1 MKYLLVVMM
10 LVAWLPVAHGADP
23 LLINAARDMS
33 ITNLRA
39 TQEFGWEIQAQVD
52 SGDLL
57 GKVTDNLNV
66 YKQEPYLE
74 SGTDGLV
81 FYIKGIGE
89 TPAITAGDSVT
100 FTYLTVAAGGE
111 VSKKIFLPAVI
122 QDTKLYI
129 GDDNC
134 SYSDSARSSKVGMTP
149 TLTPITPTPSTTP
162 TTTPTPTAIPT
173 PSVTPT
179 PVNAGIWYRDTDT
192 IYPVIPGDDLDLS
205 GDLSVQTDADVG
217 GTLTATTFTDQS
229 MSVTA
234 GVFSGIVD
242 LGTVVTADIDGG
254 SIDGTVIGAASAL
267 AGSFSTVGAT
277 GRITASEAT
286 TTDVT
291 GIAGYFSETVSG
303 THGLTAPTYA
313 IGSYGKCNASMY
325 AGTDVYMA
333 GAVGYYGVTGTNASV
348 YPVGAVIGWVGG
360 ETTTADGAFVAVLGG
375 DSGITRAGAA
385 YTVRSTNSTPGTYFD
400 YGIDFNSGTI
410 VDYSEVTYNTAE
422 IRLGKGATI
431 DNLTVGIVNVI
442 GDLQVRGAFNY
453 AGTSASTGLN
463 TYVLDATPD
472 MVVTAPTLGQYIS
485 WTSDTAGDG
494 ASTLSVDGVA
504 DTLQDRAGNATTAGD
519 VIVGPMQ
526 AQFDGTNW
534 RLIGI

>member
-1 MKYLLVVMM
+1 MKT
-10 LVAWLPVAHGADP
+10 
-23 LLINAARDMS
+23 LLIGLIGLCITANAWATGPFSIAESRDIS
-33 ITNLRA
+33 ITTTRSSYD
-39 TQEFGWEIQAQVD
+39 FGWEIQAGVD
-52 SGDLL
+52 GGDIL
-57 GKVTDNLNV
+57 GSVIDNNGA
-66 YKQEPYLE
+66 YTQESYLE
-74 SGTDGLV
+74 SGTDGLT
-81 FYIKGIGE
+81 FYFHGLGE
-89 TPAITAGDSVT
+89 EIAVVAGDSVT
-100 FTYLTVAAGGE
+100 FTYLTVVGGGE
-111 VSKKIFLPAVI
+111 VTEKIFFGAI
-122 QDTKLYI
+122 TQNTKLYI

-149 TLTPITPTPSTTP
+149 SPSVTPTAHVPTPTPSTTP
-162 TTTPTPTAIPT
+162 STTPSPTPSITPTPGSAD
-173 PSVTPT
+173 
-179 PVNAGIWYRDTDT
+179 IWYQVGDS
-192 IYPVIPGDDLDLS
+192 IYPAISGSDLDLT
-205 GDLSVQTDADVG
+205 GDMSVQ
-217 GTLTATTFTDQS
+217 
-229 MSVTA
+229 SVVVA
-234 GVFSGIVD
+234 GVI
-242 LGTVVTADIDGG
+242 LGDTI
-254 SIDGTVIGAASAL
+254 
-267 AGSFSTVGAT
+267 STT

-303 THGLTAPTYA
+303 THGLAAPTYA

-348 YPVGAVIGWVGG
+348 YPVAATLGWVGG

-375 DSGITRAGAA
+375 DSGITTAGAA
-385 YTVRSTNSTPGTYFD
+385 YAVRSTNSTPGTHFD
-400 YGIDFNSGTI
+400 YGVDLYSGVILAYNAVVYDVADF
-410 VDYSEVTYNTAE
+410 
-422 IRLGKGATI
+422 RLGKGETI
-431 DNLTVGIVNVI
+431 GNLTDGIIDMV

-494 ASTLSVDGVA
+494 ASTLSIDGVD